1 MMRTTSFSC
10 LLVLSLI
17 LSITLFAP
25 AVQASDTD
33 HRPFLTL
40 YAGQGVDSNLVDIF
54 PRMFKGDLDFDDTY
68 LYALGYFH
76 PHATPELLQKAFDLL
91 WIPNMRAG
99 WEFVVGKHDGLQH
112 NWETNVAWQLRFAPL
127 RIYQLNI
134 RPGIGLG
141 LSYALGTPTYEDGP
155 LEDPEKRY
163 RLQNFNIYE
172 LEWSLS
178 SAPRI
183 AMVTRIHHRSGIYG
197 IIAPRRVGS
206 NFLTLGLRYSF

>member
-1 MMRTTSFSC
+1 MLRKLHPALF
-10 LLVLSLI
+10 LLLAVI
-17 LSITLFAP
+17 LVSILFAP
-25 AVQASDTD
+25 AVHASDTD
-33 HRPFLTL
+33 HRPFLTF

-68 LYALGYFH
+68 LFALGYFR
-76 PHATPELLQKAFDLL
+76 PHANPEILQKTFDLL
-91 WIPNMRAG
+91 WIPNTRAG
-99 WEFVVGKHDGLQH
+99 WEFVAGKHDGLQH

-127 RIYQLNI
+127 RLYQLNV
-134 RPGIGLG
+134 RPGVGLG
-141 LSYALGTPTYEDGP
+141 LSYALGRPSYEDGP
-155 LEDPEKRY
+155 QDDPEKRY
-163 RLQNFNIYE
+163 RFQNFNTYE

-206 NFLTLGLRYSF
+206 NFLTVGLRYSF